1 MTKKSIWQL
10 EPYLWLEYFV
20 CLFVCLIWG
29 LDWNLTCM
37 KSCLVLTVDRQYSR
51 RVLNSQK
58 SLGICHR
65 VCRKTLPK
73 FRLQSSYRFL
83 CYEQPIWKKQKSI
96 KSHDNKKQAK
106 TLTMQVHK
114 SQYIFI
120 LEKYALSACIAEL
133 VETGFSVNTG
143 HGIHINTIL
152 TRLL

>member
-1 MTKKSIWQL
+1 MAFWQRNRYDNWNFDL
-10 EPYLWLEYFV
+10 NT
-20 CLFVCLIWG
+20 CLYVCLIWG

-65 VCRKTLPK
+65 VCHKTLPK

-106 TLTMQVHK
+106 TVTNAGPQKPVYHTVRK
-114 SQYIFI
+114 SRNISGQNRSPIFLYVVLI
-120 LEKYALSACIAEL
+120 M
-133 VETGFSVNTG
+133 
-143 HGIHINTIL
+143 
-152 TRLL
+152 

>member
-1 MTKKSIWQL
+1 MAFWQRNRCDNWNRIFDL
-10 EPYLWLEYFV
+10 NT
-20 CLFVCLIWG
+20 LFVCLIWG

-106 TLTMQVHK
+106 TLTNAGPQK
-114 SQYIFI
+114 SVYHTVWKSRNISVQNRSPIFWYVVLI
-120 LEKYALSACIAEL
+120 M
-133 VETGFSVNTG
+133 
-143 HGIHINTIL
+143 
-152 TRLL
+152 